1 MWVRGTLHLAT
12 LSVARMLR
20 DSVNLVRSIEVT
32 RPNGAVQVRLPHLD
46 DVYVASGTSFSWRT
60 TGLPHFS
67 KERGRRPSQRGY
79 QSIGQRGTRPS
90 KTGYPSIGK
99 GGPSLRKGGHASHT
113 EGYPSVGKCILSIGK
128 GPPPLPSVKGCPS
141 GGNCVPDHRKT
152 VSRPSVSGYPSLGNG
167 APVLRK
173 MCTRPTNWCPSL
185 GKGVPDPR

>member
-79 QSIGQRGTRPS
+79 QSIGQRGTIPS
-90 KTGYPSIGK
+90 ERWACVPHRRVPVRRKMHPI
-99 GGPSLRKGGHASHT
+99 LRQR
-113 EGYPSVGKCILSIGK
+113 
-128 GPPPLPSVKGCPS
+128 PPPLPSEKGCPS